1 MLDHSA
7 DDWGSA
13 ELHSDPEA
21 DPSARVIAIVALR
34 KRARRHLQ
42 RAAGAN
48 AIVRPAPGR
57 DDRRDSD
64 VAEALA
70 GRKATAW

>member
-21 DPSARVIAIVALR
+21 DPSARVIAIVANQQPDAQR
-34 KRARRHLQ
+34 KQQ
-42 RAAGAN
+42 RG
-48 AIVRPAPGR
+48 V
-57 DDRRDSD
+57 
-64 VAEALA
+64 
-70 GRKATAW
+70 